1 MTQQEHDRLVLL
13 KQLATERLT
22 NLRPQL
28 DYFAFATRKVDAR
41 IEEYVLNVI
50 DNPDKHNVW
59 EQVAVC
65 RYFRQL
71 KDHRFSPAH
80 VLQFIRFAEKTKTSG
95 NRGRKQLRLTPVQC
109 FFAALLYGLRDDQD
123 RRLTTLAYLFIPRK
137 FGKTTFAAVIAVFD
151 MFCGDHNAEAYVAA
165 NSHDQAKICFKE
177 IKNILR
183 SFDPSERFF
192 KINREE
198 VKFRNE
204 KIRASSARCLTA
216 NARTKDGLFASLA
229 IIDEY
234 AQARNTLT
242 NGGADMKKV
251 LMSSMGPRKE
261 PMTIVITTASEV
273 LDGPFV
279 QELEGV
285 KQVLEAEFFDS
296 DVTNEHMQALLFCPD
311 VDDAEDDPNTW
322 AKVQPHLGIT
332 VQADYYEREY
342 QTALLSADYM
352 TEFRTKQLNIF
363 CMNEEKMWMPN
374 EVADKLIAENQS
386 IFNIQGLG
394 KCVGALDLSVH
405 DDMSAVAYV
414 GFSQVTKCYHV
425 HIDYYLPEQAVRNHP
440 LRELYEK
447 WHQEGHLKYCTGEVI
462 DLQMILNDIISTS
475 KRIPIVTIGYDPYK
489 AQDIVNLLQRYA
501 GKKAATA
508 YKQTNGAFNIPV
520 ETFEM
525 AAMAQPPHIQF
536 DDNPITHWQLTNC
549 TIDEDKMNN
558 KKPIKISQNRKIDG
572 IICTLMALGIAI
584 SK

>member
-1 MTQQEHDRLVLL
+1 MTQQEHDKLVRL
-13 KQLATERLT
+13 KQLATERLLS
-22 NLRPQL
+22 LRAQL
-28 DYFAFATRKVDAR
+28 DSFAYATRKVDAR
-41 IEEYVLNVI
+41 IEEYVLDVI
-50 DNPDKHNVW
+50 DHPDRHNVW
-59 EQVAVC
+59 EQVELC
-65 RYFRQL
+65 RFFRML
-71 KDHRFSPAH
+71 KQHRFSAPH
-80 VLQFIRFAEKTKTSG
+80 VWQFIRFAEKTKTSG
-95 NRGRKQLRLTPVQC
+95 NKGRKPLRLTPVQC

-273 LDGPFV
+273 LDGPFI

-285 KQVLEAEFFDS
+285 KQVLEGEFFES
-296 DVTNEHMQALLFCPD
+296 EIQNERMQALLFCPD

-332 VQADYYEREY
+332 VQPDYYEREY
-342 QTALLSADYM
+342 QTALMSADMM

-363 CMNEEKMWMPN
+363 CMNEEKMWITN
-374 EVADKLIAENQS
+374 DTADKLIAEGQYLPD
-386 IFNIQGLG
+386 IEGLG
-394 KCVGALDLSVH
+394 KCVGAFDLSVH
-405 DDMSAVAYV
+405 DDMSAVAYL
-414 GFSQVTKCYHV
+414 GFSQKTKSYHV

-440 LRELYEK
+440 LRDLYEK
-447 WHQEGHLKYCTGEVI
+447 WHQEGHLKYCTGEII
-462 DLQMILNDIISTS
+462 DLQMILNDIIAMSR
-475 KRIPIVTIGYDPYK
+475 KIPVITMAYDPYK
-489 AQDIVNLLQRYA
+489 AKDIVNLLQKYA
-501 GKKAATA
+501 GKNAATA

-520 ETFEM
+520 EAFEM

-536 DDNPITHWQLTNC
+536 DDNPVTHWQLTNC

-558 KKPIKISQNRKIDG
+558 KKPMKISPNRKIDG
-572 IICTLMALGIAI
+572 IICTLMALGTALN
-584 SK
+584 K

>member
-1 MTQQEHDRLVLL
+1 MTQQEHDRLVML

-28 DYFAFATRKVDAR
+28 EGFAFATRKVDAR
-41 IEEYVLNVI
+41 IEEYILNVI
-50 DNPDKHNVW
+50 DNPNRHNVW

-95 NRGRKQLRLTPVQC
+95 NRGRKQLCLTPVQC

-296 DVTNEHMQALLFCPD
+296 EVTNEHMQALLFCPD

-363 CMNEEKMWMPN
+363 CMNEEKMWIPN
-374 EVADKLIAENQS
+374 EVADKLIAEGQN

-414 GFSQVTKCYHV
+414 GFSQVTKCYHA

-475 KRIPIVTIGYDPYK
+475 KRIPVVTIGYDPYK

-558 KKPIKISQNRKIDG
+558 KKPIKISPNRKIDG